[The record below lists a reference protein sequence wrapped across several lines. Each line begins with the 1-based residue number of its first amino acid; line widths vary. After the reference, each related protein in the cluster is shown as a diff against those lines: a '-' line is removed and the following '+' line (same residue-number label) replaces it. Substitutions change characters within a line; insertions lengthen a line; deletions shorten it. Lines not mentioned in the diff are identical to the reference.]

1 MTKDELSVHNGRDGQ
16 KAYVAYKGNVYDV
29 TSSGEW
35 IDGKHHGHSAGMDL
49 TPMMHTAPHGDDVLD
64 KFPVVAQLEEDTSL
78 NATDESSK
86 EKLRAWYQKYH
97 PHPMISHFPIV
108 LHLLAS
114 VLDILFIFSPKEFY
128 AVAVY
133 YTFFVATVFG
143 VIAMFTG
150 FFSWWINYN
159 LSYARAFIVKIILSF
174 ITLFLGVVGIIIYLQ
189 NPDVVY
195 GLSPLSIMYHFIV
208 FITGINIIIIGY
220 YGGQITWG
228 DKSEYIIEEE
238 VVASKTIDKTEPI
251 VVGKLPIAKQF
262 DISFLSQTILNPVN
276 LPVSNKTDAST
287 KHTTISILIGGAA
300 GAGIETLEKILSASL
315 KSNGYFLFSS
325 KEFMSR
331 VRGGSNTTLI
341 RISDG
346 PISAPCWNV
355 DIFIPLDHLA
365 LEHAKDRCTESTLV
379 LVDESLSNAK
389 YTAIGINE
397 TAKKLGNPR
406 YTNTYIGGVIFGLLN
421 LESESLLQSVD
432 KNFKGDEKN
441 IEAVNI
447 GIQTGMRLDS
457 SSLPAM
463 PKPHKEE
470 VSKLRLMDGTTASGF
485 GFLAGGCNFVASYP
499 MSPSTGVLNFMASMS
514 KEFDIAVEQS
524 EDEIASLHM
533 VLGAWYGG
541 ARALTTT
548 SGGGFALM
556 GEALSLSGMSE
567 TPAVIY
573 LAQRPGPAT
582 GMPTR
587 TEQGDLNM
595 ALHSGHGTFQRVLLS
610 PGNLKECVDYA
621 YLAFE
626 LADRYQLPVI
636 LLIDQYLTDSVGMI
650 ESIDFSAYEQR
661 RYITKTQSTY
671 KRYLDVENGVSPRGI
686 PGFGEGLVCADGH
699 EHDERS
705 QITEDY
711 NQRVKMATKRERK
724 EEALIQEALAPK
736 YYGDGDIAIVGWGST
751 QGAISEALG
760 LINDSRLSQVHFAW
774 IHPLNPEHLENLNK
788 YKHIIVIENNQ
799 DGAFSQRLK
808 MYGIKVDK
816 QILQFNGFAFFADQ
830 LEEMILKTLKE
841 LS

>member
-1 MTKDELSVHNGRDGQ
+1 MCSSDLNGRDGQ

-35 IDGKHHGHSAGMDL
+35 VDGKHHGLSAGMDL
-49 TPMMHTAPHGDDVLD
+49 TSMMANAPHGDGVFE
-64 KFPVVAQLEEDTSL
+64 KFSVVAKLEDEKNV
-78 NATDESSK
+78 NASQTQTK
-86 EKLRAWYQKYH
+86 EKLRTWYQKYH

-108 LHLLAS
+108 LHLLAA
-114 VLDILFIFSPKEFY
+114 VLNILFIFSPKEFY

-143 VIAMFTG
+143 VIAMITG

-159 LSYARAFIVKIILSF
+159 LSTVRAFIVKIILSF
-174 ITLFLGVVGIIIYLQ
+174 ITLFLGIVGIIIYLQ

-195 GLSPLSIMYHFIV
+195 GLSPLSITYHFIV
-208 FITGINIIIIGY
+208 FITGISVIIIGY

-228 DKSEYIIEEE
+228 DKSEYIREEE
-238 VVASKTIDKTEPI
+238 GVASKTIDKAEPI
-251 VVGKLPIAKQF
+251 VVGKLPVAKQF
-262 DISFLSQTILNPVN
+262 DLPFSSKDFLHPVT
-276 LPVSNKTDAST
+276 LPADIPTEHSRKQ
-287 KHTTISILIGGAA
+287 TTISILIGGAA
-300 GAGIETLEKILSASL
+300 GAGIDTLEKILCDAL

-341 RISDG
+341 RISDA
-346 PISAPCWNV
+346 PIKAPCWNI
-355 DIFIPLDHLA
+355 DIFIALDHLA
-365 LEHAKDRCTESTLV
+365 LEHAKVRCTDSTLV
-379 LVDESLSNAK
+379 LVDEALSNEK
-389 YTAIGINE
+389 YTAIAINE
-397 TAKKLGNPR
+397 TAKKLGNQR
-406 YTNTYIGGVIFGLLN
+406 YTNTYVGGVIFGLLH
-421 LESESLLQSVD
+421 LDAESLLQRVE
-432 KNFKGDEKN
+432 KQFKADEKN
-441 IEAVNI
+441 IEAVNL
-447 GIQTGMRLDS
+447 GLEAGMRLDS
-457 SSLPAM
+457 SSLPEM
-463 PKPHKEE
+463 PNADKQK

-499 MSPSTGVLNFMASMS
+499 MSPSTGVLNFMASIS
-514 KEFDIAVEQS
+514 KKFDIAVEQS

-541 ARALTTT
+541 GRALTTT

-556 GEALSLSGMSE
+556 GEALSLSGISE

-573 LAQRPGPAT
+573 LAQRPGPGT

-595 ALHSGHGTFQRVLLS
+595 ALHSGHGTFQRVLLA

-636 LLIDQYLTDSVGMI
+636 LLIDQYLADSVGMI

-661 RYITKTQSTY
+661 RYITKTQSDY

-751 QGAISEALG
+751 QGAISETLK
-760 LINDSRLSQVHFAW
+760 LINDSHLSQVHFAW
-774 IHPLNPEHLENLNK
+774 IHPLNPEHLENLKK

-799 DGAFSQRLK
+799 DGAFAQRLK

-816 QILQFNGFAFFADQ
+816 QILQFNGFAFFVDQ